1 MRKLKVI
8 QILPSLN
15 TGGVE
20 RGVLDFNKYL
30 VKNGHDSYVIS
41 NGGRQVKNLI
51 EDGGNHIHLQVSK
64 KSIFTLLQAK
74 KLADVI
80 NETSPDIVHIRSR
93 VPAWVLQTSKLFFK
107 NPRPIIFSTFHG
119 LYSTPFYS
127 RIMASFDRVI
137 AISKTVEKY
146 VNKNYKK
153 YLKRPPRLI
162 YRGSDE
168 AYFSERFAPTELYK
182 ETFFTKFPNLKDKK
196 IISFPGRLSSW
207 KGQESFIRLISDL
220 PQDYSG
226 LIVGPYEAAKTKY
239 LNSLK
244 KLIEDYR
251 LKNRVYFYNAKDDI
265 REIYYLSEVILN
277 LSSKP
282 EPFGRTVLEA
292 AMMGKKIA
300 GWDRGGTGEVLEMC
314 FPQGKV
320 EFNNFDALS
329 TKIKEL
335 AESSVVPSNVFLT
348 SNLMH
353 EKTVSFYLD
362 ALEKSS

>member
-1 MRKLKVI
+1 MRKLKII
-8 QILPSLN
+8 QILPTLN

-30 VKNGHDSYVIS
+30 VNNGHDSYVIS

-51 EDGGNHIHLQVSK
+51 EDGGNHIHLPISK

-74 KLADVI
+74 KLADII
-80 NETSPDIVHIRSR
+80 NEISPDIVHIRSR
-93 VPAWVLQTSKLFFK
+93 VPAWVLQTSKIFFK

-146 VNKNYKK
+146 VNENYER
-153 YLKRPPRLI
+153 YLKKPPRLI

-168 AYFSERFAPTELYK
+168 EYFSQNFIPDASYLVNFYS
-182 ETFFTKFPNLKDKK
+182 KFPNLKDTK

-207 KGQESFIRLISDL
+207 KGQESFIKLMSDL
-220 PQDYSG
+220 PKKFSG
-226 LIVGPYEAAKTKY
+226 LIVGPYETAKPKY
-239 LNSLK
+239 LKNLK
-244 KLIEDYR
+244 KLIKDYR
-251 LKNRVYFYNAKDDI
+251 LQNRVYFHNAKDDI
-265 REIYYLSEVILN
+265 REIYHLSEIVLN

-314 FPQGKV
+314 FPEGKV
-320 EFNNFDALS
+320 EFNNFDLLS
-329 TKIKEL
+329 KKIKEL
-335 AESSVVPSNVFLT
+335 SDKDNTPENIFLT
-348 SNLMH
+348 STLMH

-362 ALEKSS
+362 AINKNT